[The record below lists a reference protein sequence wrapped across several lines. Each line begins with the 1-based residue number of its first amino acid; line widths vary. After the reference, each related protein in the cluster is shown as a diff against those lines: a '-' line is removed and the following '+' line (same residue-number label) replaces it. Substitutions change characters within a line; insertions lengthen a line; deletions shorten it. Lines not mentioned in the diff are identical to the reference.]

1 MTQNEKILDHLTK
14 GPGFSV
20 TAQQAARAWNVWRL
34 SGRVCELRKQ
44 GHNITTE
51 MVTNGRVRY
60 ARYRLV
66 K

>member
-1 MTQNEKILDHLTK
+1 MTQNETILDDLRTY
-14 GPGFSV
+14 GNRGI
-20 TAQQAARAWNVWRL
+20 TAREALDYFGIFRLAARIA
-34 SGRVCELRKQ
+34 ELRAK

-51 MVTNGRVRY
+51 MVQNGRVRY